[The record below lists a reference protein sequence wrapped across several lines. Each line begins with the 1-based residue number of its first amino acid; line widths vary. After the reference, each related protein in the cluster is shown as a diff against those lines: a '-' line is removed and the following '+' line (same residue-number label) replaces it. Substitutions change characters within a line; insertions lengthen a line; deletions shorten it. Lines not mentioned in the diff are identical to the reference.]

1 MEDKISKMQDTQL
14 IPAQL
19 AMPLRLPVVAIM
31 NKPLFPG
38 IFLPMMI
45 NASSDLKAIEL
56 AEDNGGFIALLLVKD
71 SQEDLRDSTQLY
83 QVGVVA
89 KIMKKVPLPDGSVN
103 IFIATQQRFKV
114 IKFINKKPPF
124 MVVPEYLEDIGDKN
138 SNELKAMVRSLL
150 QEMKSVSENNPFFSE
165 EIRLNML
172 NIDEP
177 GKIADI
183 ITSILNVE
191 REKLQEM
198 IETIDIKE
206 RLERSLMFIK
216 REQEVMRIQ
225 QKVSKQLNE
234 RIAKSQREYFLR
246 EELKAIKAE
255 LGEGSSD
262 PKTVE
267 LERFRDAIT
276 SLNLVGEAKEQI
288 ERELDKFALIE
299 PNSSEYSVAR
309 NYLDLIIHLPWQA
322 PEPQEIDLIQGRKI
336 LDEDHY
342 GLEDVK
348 ERILEYLAVRKLKKD
363 AKGSIIC
370 LVGPPGVGKTSIGR
384 SIAKSLQREFFRFS
398 VGGMRDEAEIKG
410 HRRTYVGAMPG
421 KFIQGLKVVKTRN
434 PVFMIDEIDKL
445 GVSYQG
451 DPAGALLEVLDP
463 EQNAT
468 FRDNYLDLP
477 FDLSDVMF
485 IATANTLDT
494 IPLPLLDRMEVI
506 RLSGYTEDEKV
517 EIAKRYIIPKSL
529 KKMGLTKT
537 HVRYDRSALKAVAL
551 GYARE
556 AGMRHYEQLIDRI
569 HRKVAK
575 KIALDEAEEL
585 PIKISE
591 SVLETYLK
599 RAPFKDEDT
608 KKISRPGMVVGL
620 AWTALGGETLMI
632 EAVAIPGKSS
642 LQLTGQMGDVMKE
655 SATIAYT
662 YARLYVSAKGKDNG
676 QREFFENHSI
686 HLHIPAGATPKD
698 GPSAG
703 ITMASAMISLAL
715 NKQVKKNLAMTG
727 ELSLVGNVL
736 AIGGLKEKSLAAKR
750 TKIKEIIIP
759 KANFKD
765 LQEIP
770 ENVKENITFYPVD
783 RIEKVIDLLF
793 EE

>member
-1 MEDKISKMQDTQL
+1 MQEKNL

-19 AMPLRLPVVAIM
+19 AMPMRLPVIALL
-31 NKPLFPG
+31 NKPIFPG

-45 NASSDLKAIEL
+45 NTPADLRAVEL
-56 AEDNGGFIALLLVKD
+56 AEEAGGFVGLLLVKE
-71 SQEDLRDSTQLY
+71 SHEETRTKESFY
-83 QVGVVA
+83 EVGVVA
-89 KIMKKVPLPDGSVN
+89 KIMKKVNLPDGSLN
-103 IFIATQQRFKV
+103 IFIATQKRFRV
-114 IKFINKKPPF
+114 VKFVSKEVPF
-124 MVVPEYLEDIGDKN
+124 VVAVKYLDEIGDKN

-150 QEMKSVSENNPFFSE
+150 QEMKSVSENNPFFNE

-177 GKIADI
+177 GKIADV
-183 ITSILNVE
+183 ITSMLNID

-198 IETIDIKE
+198 VEILDIKE
-206 RLERSLMFIK
+206 RLERALMFIK
-216 REQEVMRIQ
+216 REQEVSRIQ

-234 RIAKSQREYFLR
+234 RIEKSQREYFLR

-255 LGEGSSD
+255 LGENNGD
-262 PKTVE
+262 PKSMEV
-267 LERFRDAIT
+267 ERFREAIAKLELT
-276 SLNLVGEAKEQI
+276 GEVKEQV
-288 ERELDKFALIE
+288 ERELEKFTMIE
-299 PNSSEYSVAR
+299 PNSSEYSVIR
-309 NYLDLIIHLPWQA
+309 NYLDLIITLPWHA
-322 PEPQEIDLIQGRKI
+322 TLNEAIDLAKGRQI

-348 ERILEYLAVRKLKKD
+348 ERILEYLAVRKLKQD

-384 SIAKSLQREFFRFS
+384 SIARALGREFFRFS

-421 KFIQGLKVVKTRN
+421 KFIQGMKVVKSRN

-494 IPLPLLDRMEVI
+494 IPHPLLDRMEVI

-529 KKMGLTKT
+529 KKSGLDKT
-537 HVRYDRSALKAVAL
+537 HVRYDRSALKAIAL

-575 KIALDEAEEL
+575 KVALNEAEEL
-585 PIKISE
+585 PIKITE
-591 SVLETYLK
+591 SSLEIYLK
-599 RAPFKDEDT
+599 RAPFKDEET
-608 KKISRPGMVVGL
+608 KKITRPGMVVGL
-620 AWTALGGETLMI
+620 AWTAFGGDTLMI
-632 EAVAIPGKSS
+632 EAVALPGKGG

-662 YARLYVSAKGKDNG
+662 YARLYLANKGKDSD
-676 QREFFENHSI
+676 QRDFFDKHTI

-715 NKQVKKNLAMTG
+715 GKQVKKGLAMTG

-736 AIGGLKEKSLAAKR
+736 AIGGLKEKSLAAR
-750 TKIKEIIIP
+750 RLKIKEVIIP
-759 KANFKD
+759 KANTKD

-770 ENVKENITFYPVD
+770 EHVKENILFHPVD
-783 RIEKVIDLLF
+783 RMDKVIELLF
-793 EE
+793 SEE

>member
-1 MEDKISKMQDTQL
+1 MHDNEL

-19 AMPLRLPVVAIM
+19 TLPVRLPVVALL
-31 NKPLFPG
+31 NKPVFPG

-45 NASSDLKAIEL
+45 NTPSDLRAVEL
-56 AEDNGGFIALLLVKD
+56 SEENGGFIALLLVR
-71 SQEDLRDSTQLY
+71 EAGEEPRDASHFY
-83 QVGVVA
+83 DVGVVA
-89 KIMKKVPLPDGSVN
+89 KIVKKVNLPDGTIN
-103 IFIATQQRFKV
+103 IFISTQKRCKA
-114 IKFINKKPPF
+114 IKFMGSEQPYMIA
-124 MVVPEYLEDIGDKN
+124 VEYLEEIGDKN

-150 QEMKSVSENNPFFSE
+150 QEMKSVSENNPFFNE

-177 GKIADI
+177 GRIADI
-183 ITSILNVE
+183 ITSILNID
-191 REKLQEM
+191 REQLQK
-198 IETIDIKE
+198 ILETLDIKT
-206 RLERSLMFIK
+206 RLEQALMLIK
-216 REQEVMRIQ
+216 REQEVSRIQ
-225 QKVSKQLNE
+225 KKVSKQLNE
-234 RIAKSQREYFLR
+234 RIEKSQREYFLR

-255 LGEGSSD
+255 LGEGASD
-262 PKTVE
+262 PKTME
-267 LERFRDAIT
+267 LERIRDAIT
-276 SLNLVGEAKEQI
+276 KLDLTGEVKEHVD
-288 ERELDKFALIE
+288 RELEKFSIMDA
-299 PNSSEYSVAR
+299 NTSEYSVVR
-309 NYLDLIIHLPWQA
+309 NYLDLIISLPWHATEQA
-322 PEPQEIDLIQGRKI
+322 EIDIERGKEI

-384 SIAKSLQREFFRFS
+384 SIARSLQREFFRFS

-421 KFIQGLKVVKTRN
+421 KFIQGMKVVKTRN
-434 PVFMIDEIDKL
+434 PVFMIDEIDKM

-477 FDLSDVMF
+477 FDLSEVMF

-494 IPLPLLDRMEVI
+494 IPQPLLDRMEVI

-529 KKMGLTKT
+529 KKSGLNKD
-537 HVRYDRSALKAVAL
+537 HVRYDRSALKAIAL

-575 KIALDEAEEL
+575 KIALNEAEEL
-585 PIKISE
+585 PIKITE
-591 SVLETYLK
+591 SALETYLK
-599 RAPFKDEDT
+599 RAPFKDEDV
-608 KKISRPGMVVGL
+608 KKITRPGMVIGL
-620 AWTALGGETLMI
+620 AWTAFGGDTLMI
-632 EAVAIPGKSS
+632 EAVAIPGKSG

-655 SATIAYT
+655 SANIAYT
-662 YARLYVSAKGKDNG
+662 FARLYLATKGKASDE
-676 QREFFENHSI
+676 REFFDRHTI

-703 ITMASAMISLAL
+703 ITMASAMISLAIG
-715 NKQVKKNLAMTG
+715 KPVKKTLAMTG

-736 AIGGLKEKSLAAKR
+736 AIGGLKEKSLAAR
-750 TKIKEIIIP
+750 RLKIKEVIIP
-759 KANFKD
+759 KANAKD

-770 ENVKENITFYPVD
+770 ENVKENITFHPID
-783 RIEKVIDLLF
+783 RMEKAIELLF
-793 EE
+793 DQE

>member
-1 MEDKISKMQDTQL
+1 MHDNEL

-19 AMPLRLPVVAIM
+19 TLPVRLPVVALL
-31 NKPLFPG
+31 NKPVFPG
-38 IFLPMMI
+38 IFLPMMV
-45 NASSDLKAIEL
+45 NTPSDLRAVEL
-56 AEDNGGFIALLLVKD
+56 SEENGGFIALLLVR
-71 SQEDLRDSTQLY
+71 EAGEEPRDTSHFY
-83 QVGVVA
+83 DVGVVA
-89 KIMKKVPLPDGSVN
+89 KIVKKVNLPDGTIN
-103 IFIATQQRFKV
+103 IFISTQKRCKA
-114 IKFINKKPPF
+114 IKFMGSEQPYMIA
-124 MVVPEYLEDIGDKN
+124 VEYLEEIGDKN

-150 QEMKSVSENNPFFSE
+150 QEMKSVSENNPFFNE

-177 GKIADI
+177 GRIADI
-183 ITSILNVE
+183 ITSILNID
-191 REKLQEM
+191 RDQLQK
-198 IETIDIKE
+198 ILETLDIKT
-206 RLERSLMFIK
+206 RLEQALMLIK
-216 REQEVMRIQ
+216 REQEVSRIQ
-225 QKVSKQLNE
+225 KKVSKQLNE
-234 RIAKSQREYFLR
+234 RIEKSQREYFLR

-255 LGEGSSD
+255 LGEGVSD
-262 PKTVE
+262 PKTME
-267 LERFRDAIT
+267 LERIRDAIT
-276 SLNLVGEAKEQI
+276 KLDLTGEVKEHV
-288 ERELDKFALIE
+288 ERELEKFSIIDA
-299 PNSSEYSVAR
+299 NTSEYSVVR
-309 NYLDLIIHLPWQA
+309 NYLDLIISLPWHATEQA
-322 PEPQEIDLIQGRKI
+322 EIDIERGKEI

-342 GLEDVK
+342 GLDDVK

-384 SIAKSLQREFFRFS
+384 SIARSLQREFFRFS

-421 KFIQGLKVVKTRN
+421 KFIQGMKVVKTRN
-434 PVFMIDEIDKL
+434 PVFMIDEIDKM

-477 FDLSDVMF
+477 FDLSEVMF

-494 IPLPLLDRMEVI
+494 IPQPLLDRMEVI

-529 KKMGLTKT
+529 KKSGLNKE
-537 HVRYDRSALKAVAL
+537 HVRYDRSALKAIAL

-575 KIALDEAEEL
+575 KIALNEAEEL
-585 PIKISE
+585 PIKITE
-591 SVLETYLK
+591 SSLEIYLK
-599 RAPFKDEDT
+599 RAPFKDEDI
-608 KKISRPGMVVGL
+608 KKVTRPGMVIGL
-620 AWTALGGETLMI
+620 AWTAFGGDTLMI
-632 EAVAIPGKSS
+632 EAVAIPGKSG

-655 SATIAYT
+655 SANIAYT
-662 YARLYVSAKGKDNG
+662 FARLYLATKGKASDE
-676 QREFFENHSI
+676 REFFERHTI

-703 ITMASAMISLAL
+703 ITMASAMISLAVG
-715 NKQVKKNLAMTG
+715 KPVKKTLAMTG

-736 AIGGLKEKSLAAKR
+736 AIGGLKEKSLAAR
-750 TKIKEIIIP
+750 RLKIKEVIIP
-759 KANFKD
+759 KANAKD

-770 ENVKENITFYPVD
+770 ENVKENITFHPID
-783 RIEKVIDLLF
+783 RMEKAIELLF
-793 EE
+793 DQE

>member
-1 MEDKISKMQDTQL
+1 MRTMHDNEL

-19 AMPLRLPVVAIM
+19 TLPVRLPVVALL
-31 NKPLFPG
+31 NKPVFPG
-38 IFLPMMI
+38 IFLPMMV
-45 NASSDLKAIEL
+45 NTPSDLRAVEL
-56 AEDNGGFIALLLVKD
+56 SEENGGFIALLLVR
-71 SQEDLRDSTQLY
+71 EAGEEPRDTSHFY
-83 QVGVVA
+83 DVGVVA
-89 KIMKKVPLPDGSVN
+89 KIVKKVNLPDGTIN
-103 IFIATQQRFKV
+103 IFISTQKRCKA
-114 IKFINKKPPF
+114 IKFMGSEQPYMIA
-124 MVVPEYLEDIGDKN
+124 VEYLEEIGDKN

-150 QEMKSVSENNPFFSE
+150 QEMKSVSENNPFFNE

-177 GKIADI
+177 GRIADI
-183 ITSILNVE
+183 ITSILNID
-191 REKLQEM
+191 RDQLQK
-198 IETIDIKE
+198 ILETLDIKT
-206 RLERSLMFIK
+206 RLEQALMLIK
-216 REQEVMRIQ
+216 REQEVSRIQ
-225 QKVSKQLNE
+225 KKVSKQLNE
-234 RIAKSQREYFLR
+234 RIEKSQREYFLR

-255 LGEGSSD
+255 LGEGVSD
-262 PKTVE
+262 PKTME
-267 LERFRDAIT
+267 LERIRDAIT
-276 SLNLVGEAKEQI
+276 KLDLTGEVKEHV
-288 ERELDKFALIE
+288 ERELEKFSIIDA
-299 PNSSEYSVAR
+299 NTSEYSVVR
-309 NYLDLIIHLPWQA
+309 NYLDLIISLPWHATEQA
-322 PEPQEIDLIQGRKI
+322 EIDIERGKEI

-342 GLEDVK
+342 GLDDVK

-384 SIAKSLQREFFRFS
+384 SIARSLQREFFRFS

-421 KFIQGLKVVKTRN
+421 KFIQGMKVVKTRN
-434 PVFMIDEIDKL
+434 PVFMIDEIDKM

-477 FDLSDVMF
+477 FDLSEVMF

-494 IPLPLLDRMEVI
+494 IPQPLLDRMEVI

-529 KKMGLTKT
+529 KKSGLNKE
-537 HVRYDRSALKAVAL
+537 HVRYDRSALKAIAL

-575 KIALDEAEEL
+575 KIALNEAEEL
-585 PIKISE
+585 PIKITE
-591 SVLETYLK
+591 SSLEIYLK
-599 RAPFKDEDT
+599 RAPFKDEDI
-608 KKISRPGMVVGL
+608 KKVTRPGMVIGL
-620 AWTALGGETLMI
+620 AWTAFGGDTLMI
-632 EAVAIPGKSS
+632 EAVAIPGKSG

-655 SATIAYT
+655 SANIAYT
-662 YARLYVSAKGKDNG
+662 FARLYLATKGKASDE
-676 QREFFENHSI
+676 REFFERHTI

-703 ITMASAMISLAL
+703 ITMASAMISLAVG
-715 NKQVKKNLAMTG
+715 KPVKKTLAMTG

-736 AIGGLKEKSLAAKR
+736 AIGGLKEKSLAAR
-750 TKIKEIIIP
+750 RLKIKEVIIP
-759 KANFKD
+759 KANAKD

-770 ENVKENITFYPVD
+770 ENVKENITFHPID
-783 RIEKVIDLLF
+783 RMEKAIELLF
-793 EE
+793 DQE